1 MKHKAFTVNKK
12 VTIQV
17 LEEDYQGYYS
27 SRIEDI
33 TDDSLILALPFMGTV
48 PIPIGVGTRIV
59 IFSLS
64 KDAIYRVEGDVT
76 RRQLEPLPVLSIITD
91 GKVDRVQRR
100 ENVRIPITL
109 SVIYT
114 LKGEDEIYEAYT
126 RDISGGGTKLVLL
139 KPLRMRDII
148 QLRITLPHLE
158 KPISAKGKVV
168 WIEGEVVWIEVVESL
183 VDNKIERTHYAGV
196 RFINIED
203 RERER
208 LVRFIFSYQR
218 NLLKKGWRY
227 D

>member
-208 LVRFIFSYQR
+208 LVKFIFSYQR